1 MQSINMPQSAM
12 LAGMQQG
19 MSYSQPPGGVMQQ
32 GFRGGGLASLRR
44 GYMGGGSIGG
54 GIIHGT
60 PMGSRTG
67 YWNPIKAAKKAV
79 KKVFKP
85 VKKLAQK
92 LVPKELAPAMT
103 WAAPFMGPIAGPLM
117 GGLGSLKMHGKLDPR
132 IMLSATL
139 PHMRFGMPTSMGGSG
154 MGYGEWGGGNS
165 IRRLLTGKG
174 VGESKGI
181 LNKFGNMGTKLDE
194 KLFGS
199 KGMWTGGGHP
209 TEQIWKPGKKG
220 LFMDLQGG
228 ALDKGSGGIGE
239 IFETLT
245 ESRGGGLMGKAE
257 VIGAVLTASS
267 SYAEALEM
275 ANQAGVGDAMPGTE
289 QEYLAWK
296 QKIDEGTENFWEG
309 TQAENFRTGGRVGY
323 AMGMGPAGGMMGG
336 TRGAPRAPF
345 EMIEEEDVVEMP
357 NPGMDPDVI
366 DMPRMPREGL
376 GSLSP
381 DYMEAESEGIYDE
394 GEGGDWFNEMFLE
407 RTGGGG
413 QDYMIPDEAK
423 ERDLTEIM
431 TIGPNDELKA
441 KKIEAKRMDFTGK
454 FNNKLQKLLDE
465 GLDDGEGSPKY
476 KRFKKIQKLHT
487 ELAYDLMKGTN
498 ESGLNPKGYI
508 DMAPWDT
515 ASNVIMKRFDMKKGG
530 RVGYAMG
537 SSQFPPQKR
546 TGLKW
551 GSDQGEGLG
560 GQEVEADMR
569 YEGGFMPYGEEP
581 KADDVPARLS
591 KDEFVFTDEAV
602 AGAGDGDVEVGA
614 ERLYNV
620 MKNLEQ
626 GGRLSEESE
635 GEMGQGIGAIV

>member
-1 MQSINMPQSAM
+1 MQSINMPQSA
-12 LAGMQQG
+12 LIAGMQQG
-19 MSYSQPPGGVMQQ
+19 MNYSQPAGGVMQQ

-67 YWNPIKAAKKAV
+67 YWNPFKAAKKAA

-132 IMLSATL
+132 IMLAATL
-139 PHMRFGMPTSMGGSG
+139 PHMRFGNPLQGG
-154 MGYGEWGGGNS
+154 MGYGEWGGGSSLRN
-165 IRRLLTGKG
+165 ILTGKG
-174 VGESKGI
+174 VGTHEGI

-194 KLFGS
+194 TLFG
-199 KGMWTGGGHP
+199 KA
-209 TEQIWKPGKKG
+209 PGIERSMSQDGLRTKVIPAKKG
-220 LFMDLQGG
+220 LLMNLEGG

-245 ESRGGGLMGKAE
+245 ESRGGGLKGKAE

-267 SYAEALEM
+267 TYAEALEL
-275 ANQAGVGDAMPGTE
+275 ANQIGVGDAMPGTE
-289 QEYLAWK
+289 QEYMAWK
-296 QKIDEGTENFWEG
+296 KRIDEGTENFWEG

-323 AMGMGPAGGMMGG
+323 ALGRGPAGRMMGG
-336 TRGAPRAPF
+336 TRAPF
-345 EMIEEEDVVEMP
+345 EMIEDEEVVEMP
-357 NPGMDPDVI
+357 NPGMGQDVVEMPIMADPDS
-366 DMPRMPREGL
+366 DRGL
-376 GSLSP
+376 GSLGP
-381 DYMEAESEGIYDE
+381 DYMEAESEGIYDK
-394 GEGGDWFNEMFLE
+394 GKGGDWFNEMFLE

-413 QDYMIPDEAK
+413 KDYMISDEAK
-423 ERDLTEIM
+423 ERDLNEIM
-431 TIGPNDELKA
+431 TIGPRDDLKA
-441 KKIEAKRMDFTGK
+441 KKIEAERMDFTGK
-454 FNNKLQKLLDE
+454 FNDKLKKLLDE
-465 GLDDGEGSPKY
+465 GMDDGEGSPKY
-476 KRFKKIQKLHT
+476 KKFKKIQKLHT
-487 ELAYDLMKGTN
+487 KLAYDLMRGTN
-498 ESGLNPKGYI
+498 ESGLNPKGYT
-508 DMAPWDT
+508 DMTPWDT

-537 SSQFPPQKR
+537 STQFPPQKR

-551 GSDQGEGLG
+551 GSDNGEGLG
-560 GQEVEADMR
+560 GMEVEADMR